1 MNNLTDR
8 EMLQQL
14 SARTPPSQPRPQYAF
29 TEIGEQII
37 ASLVKAADDQ
47 VAAAQDLRVDVLRL
61 ADEIGARLEKQAK
74 ALAAMNERTKA
85 FGYDVVEAHKKFL
98 NGDKTREDD
107 DAKHQG

>member
-1 MNNLTDR
+1 MNN
-8 EMLQQL
+8 QQ
-14 SARTPPSQPRPQYAF
+14 TPPPRPQLKYAF

-74 ALAAMNERTKA
+74 ALAEMNERTKA
-85 FGYDVVEAHKKFL
+85 FGLDVVEAHKKFI
-98 NGDKTREDD
+98 NGDKTREVAD
-107 DAKHQG
+107 DAKLPRS

>member
-47 VAAAQDLRVDVLRL
+47 VAEAEALRVQVMQL
-61 ADEIGARLEKQAK
+61 ASEIGVQLEKQAK
-74 ALAAMNERTKA
+74 ALAEMNERTKA
-85 FGYDVVEAHKKFL
+85 FGLDVVEAHKKFI
-98 NGDKTREDD
+98 NGDKTREDG
-107 DAKHQG
+107 DAKDQG

>member
-1 MNNLTDR
+1 MEVQVNN
-8 EMLQQL
+8 QQ
-14 SARTPPSQPRPQYAF
+14 TPPPRPQLKYAF

-74 ALAAMNERTKA
+74 ALAEMNERTKA
-85 FGYDVVEAHKKFL
+85 FGLDVVEAHKKFI
-98 NGDKTREDD
+98 NGDKTREDGD
-107 DAKHQG
+107 VKDQG